1 MRKRVTVKRVNLKE
15 LYKRLFVKLDK
26 VYEKIKNK
34 KRGRPRKYK
43 ESLIYFAF
51 ALKQQGTYHIETQ
64 NIN

>member
-51 ALKQQGTYHIETQ
+51 ALK
-64 NIN
+64 